1 MIPVEE
7 ARARLLAGLARKG
20 TEWVALDDARGR
32 VLAQDLIARRDQPPC
47 AVSAMDGYAVRGADL
62 AAPGA
67 ALRLIGRSVAG
78 HGFDGEVAPGTTV
91 RIFTGAPLPAGA
103 DAVALQEDATAEGD
117 RITFAEAVAPGT
129 FVRRQGLDFTTGSL
143 ALEAGAILGPLQLGL
158 AATTGHAWLP
168 VRRRPRAAIL
178 STGDELVR
186 PGETPGAAQIVS
198 SNATTLAAMVQAW
211 GGQPVD
217 LGIVPDDREA
227 LAAAFAGLDDV
238 DILLTS
244 GGASVGEHDLVQEV
258 ATACGMKLD
267 FWKIAMRPGKPLM
280 VGSLGRTTMIGFP
293 GNPVSSAVCAI
304 LFLRAALRTMLG
316 LDPALPVRRLPLA
329 GELGQND
336 RRQDYL
342 RASLETLPDGAAAV
356 RVTRR
361 QDSSMF
367 ATLARADALVI
378 RPPHAPPASPGELV
392 EVILLPEVLGDLD
405 RFPL

>member
-1 MIPVEE
+1 VIPVDE
-7 ARARLLAGLARKG
+7 ARARLLAGLAAKG
-20 TEWVALDDARGR
+20 VEWVGLDDARGR
-32 VLAQDLIARRDQPPC
+32 VLAEDLIARRDQPPC

-62 AAPGA
+62 AAPGRT
-67 ALRLIGRSVAG
+67 LRLIGRSVAG
-78 HGFDGEVAPGTTV
+78 HGFDGAVAPGTTV

-103 DAVALQEDATAEGD
+103 DAIALQEDASVEGD
-117 RITFAEAVAPGT
+117 AITFAEAVPPGT

-143 ALEAGAILGPLQLGL
+143 ALAAGAILGPLQLGL

-168 VRRRPRAAIL
+168 VRRRPRVAIL

-186 PGETPGAAQIVS
+186 PGETPGVAQIVS

-211 GGQPVD
+211 GGEPVD
-217 LGIVPDDREA
+217 LGIAPDDRTD
-227 LAAAFAGLDDV
+227 LARAFANLDDV

-258 ATACGMKLD
+258 ATGCGMSLD

-280 VGSLGRTTMIGFP
+280 VGRLGRTTMIGLP

-304 LFLRAALRTMLG
+304 LFLRAALRAMLG
-316 LDPALPVRRLPLA
+316 LDPVLPVRRLPLA
-329 GELGQND
+329 ASLGPND

-342 RASLETLPDGAAAV
+342 RALLEDKASGIAV
-356 RVTRR
+356 RPVQR

-367 ATLARADALVI
+367 ATLAKAQALLV
-378 RPPHAPPASPGELV
+378 RPPHDPALAEGDKV
-392 EVILLPEVLGDLD
+392 EVLLLAEVLGDLQ
-405 RFPL
+405 RFPV